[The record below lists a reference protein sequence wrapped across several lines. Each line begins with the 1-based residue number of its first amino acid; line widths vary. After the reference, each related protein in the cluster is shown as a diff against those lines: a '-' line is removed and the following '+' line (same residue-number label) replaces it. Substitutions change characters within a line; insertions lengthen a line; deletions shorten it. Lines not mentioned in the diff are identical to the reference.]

1 MKLRL
6 KDLREDADLS
16 QKDIATVL
24 NVRQNTYSQYETGTR
39 QIPIDCLI
47 KLALYYNTSVDYI
60 ITFTDDPLP
69 HPLSKYFT
77 DLLSSTK
84 SEAY

>member
-24 NVRQNTYSQYETGTR
+24 NVRQNTYSQYETGIR

-69 HPLSKYFT
+69 RPLSKYFS
-77 DLLSSTK
+77 DLLSN
-84 SEAY
+84 